1 MNTQRDHVD
10 QFKTS
15 EHVNQEE
22 NHKQNWGGGRG
33 RILDEQV
40 EERIIIVTENDL
52 KRVHGKNVG
61 RSG

>member
-1 MNTQRDHVD
+1 
-10 QFKTS
+10 
-15 EHVNQEE
+15 VNQEE
-22 NHKQNWGGGRG
+22 NHERNWGEGRG

-52 KRVHGKNVG
+52 ERVHGKNVG